1 MALFINYGGIV
12 FWKTLWEKGTL
23 PLNVCNGAH
32 NDDYAIH
39 KPLVFSTFSQLLI
52 LCIILF
58 IIQLH
63 FALIILTLYVYTCS
77 ASSNA
82 PCKTS
87 RLLTKFLSKVASNAD
102 MPGERVSL
110 HLQNR
115 QGLTDS

>member
-1 MALFINYGGIV
+1 M

-39 KPLVFSTFSQLLI
+39 KPLVFFNFQSTTYTLYN
-52 LCIILF
+52 ILF
-58 IIQLH
+58 IIQFH
-63 FALIILTLYVYTCS
+63 FALIILTLYVYTRS

-87 RLLTKFLSKVASNAD
+87 RLLTKFLSEIASNAD
-102 MPGERVSL
+102 MPGESVSL

-115 QGLTDS
+115 QGLTDSGQCCR